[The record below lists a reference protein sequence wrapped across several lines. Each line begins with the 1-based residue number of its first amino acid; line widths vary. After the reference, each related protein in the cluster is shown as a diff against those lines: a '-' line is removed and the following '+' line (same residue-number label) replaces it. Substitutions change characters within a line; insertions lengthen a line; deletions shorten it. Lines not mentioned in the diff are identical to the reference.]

1 MGGLGHFIE
10 AEGIA
15 TTQISL
21 IREHT
26 EIIKPP
32 RALWVS
38 FPLGRP
44 LGNPND
50 AVFQNEVLNHA
61 LSLLERENG
70 PVLEDFPKDA
80 KEDDTEQ
87 APMACPVNFA
97 KPAPEQNSMDE
108 LFQKFRQ
115 ELNLMQ
121 TWHALACEKTGR
133 STAGVSKFSPEA
145 IGELF
150 CNFIVGSL
158 EETQLNGQKISDV
171 LRMAADD
178 LKTCYFEGVSAQ
190 PGQSTGAATLN
201 DWFWGETHAALVI
214 NEARK
219 KCLLYSE
226 KDMLLAG
233 KLLLVPRNQLHRFTE
248 R

>member
-1 MGGLGHFIE
+1 MGGLGHYLE
-10 AEGIA
+10 EEGIA

-26 EIIKPP
+26 EIIQPP

-50 AVFQNEVLNHA
+50 AEFQKDVLHHT
-61 LSLLERENG
+61 LSLLERETG
-70 PVLEDFPKDA
+70 PVLEDYPHDA
-80 KEDDTEQ
+80 EESKTEQ

-97 KPAPEQNSMDE
+97 RPAAEQNSLEEM
-108 LFQKFRQ
+108 LQKFRQ
-115 ELNLMQ
+115 ELDLMQ
-121 TWHALACEKTGR
+121 TWYTLACEKKGH
-133 STAGVSKFSPEA
+133 STAGVSNLTPDE

-150 CNFIVGSL
+150 CCFIEGKVA
-158 EETQLNGQKISDV
+158 ENQLKGQKISDM

-178 LKTCYFEGVSAQ
+178 LKTCYFEGISAQ
-190 PGQSTGAATLN
+190 PGQSTDAATLN
-201 DWFWGETHAALVI
+201 DWFWGETHAALII

-219 KCLLYSE
+219 KCLQYGE

-233 KLLLVPRNQLHRFTE
+233 KLLLVPRNQLHRFEE

>member
-1 MGGLGHFIE
+1 MGGLGHFLE

-50 AVFQNEVLNHA
+50 AEFQNDVLKDV
-61 LSLLERENG
+61 LLLLERESG
-70 PVLEDFPKDA
+70 PVLEDYPRDA
-80 KEDDTEQ
+80 KESEVEQ

-97 KPAPEQNSMDE
+97 KPSPEQNSIEE

-121 TWHALACEKTGR
+121 TWQTLACEKNGR
-133 STAGVSKFSPEA
+133 STAGVSKLSPEE

-150 CNFIVGSL
+150 CNFILGSV
-158 EETQLNGQKISDV
+158 EERQLNGQKISDV

-178 LKTCYFEGVSAQ
+178 LKTCYLEGVSAQ
-190 PGQSTGAATLN
+190 PGQSTDAAILN

-219 KCLLYSE
+219 KCLQYSE

-233 KLLLVPRNQLHRFTE
+233 KLLLVPRNQLHRFVDK
-248 R
+248 